1 MYQVNQVIQSG
12 HLQVSELHSIYWEES
27 GNPEGKPVVFV
38 HGGPGGGVSPATR
51 GFFNPEKYRIIQFDQ
66 RGCGKST
73 PHACLENNTTW
84 DLIDDMERIRE
95 VLNVEQWQVFG
106 GSWGSTLALA
116 YAQKHPQRVTEL
128 VLRGIFLLRDKELQ
142 WFYQEG
148 ASRLFP
154 DAWAAYRDFI
164 PESERHD
171 MMAAYQ
177 KRLLSDDETVR
188 LEAAKRWSVW
198 EGSTCHMFP
207 DLKHIE
213 ETAEAE
219 FALAFA
225 RIENHYFMNKGFFE
239 TENQLIENV
248 DKIRHIPTVIIQG
261 RYDVVCP
268 MDTAWELH
276 LAFPEADF
284 QVIAD
289 AGHSAFEPTKEE
301 LRSGFGQRHRLHQ
314 LPADPRNFLTL
325 QPAKH

>member
-1 MYQVNQVIQSG
+1 MSELYQVNEITQSG

-27 GNPEGKPVVFV
+27 GNPKGKPVVFV
-38 HGGPGGGVSPATR
+38 HGGPGGGVSPETR

-66 RGCGKST
+66 RGCGQST
-73 PHACLENNTTW
+73 PHACLEDNTTW
-84 DLIDDMERIRE
+84 DLIADMELIRE
-95 VLNVEQWQVFG
+95 MLNIEQWQVFG

-116 YAQKHPQRVTEL
+116 YAQKHPERVTEL
-128 VLRGIFLLRDKELQ
+128 VLRGIFLLREKELQ

-154 DAWAAYRDFI
+154 DAWATYRDFI
-164 PESERHD
+164 PEDERHD

-177 KRLLSDDETVR
+177 KRLLSDDETER

-213 ETAEAE
+213 DTAEPE

-248 DKIRHIPTVIIQG
+248 DQIRHIPTVIIQG

-268 MDTAWELH
+268 LDTAWELH
-276 LAFPEADF
+276 QAFPEADF
-284 QVIAD
+284 QIIAD
-289 AGHSAFEPTKEE
+289 AGHSAFEPSITSALLKATDAW
-301 LRSGFGQRHRLHQ
+301 
-314 LPADPRNFLTL
+314 ADS
-325 QPAKH
+325 

>member
-213 ETAEAE
+213 ETAEPE

-225 RIENHYFMNKGFFE
+225 RIENHYFMNKGFFD

-289 AGHSAFEPTKEE
+289 AGHSAFEPSITRA
-301 LRSGFGQRHRLHQ
+301 L
-314 LPADPRNFLTL
+314 L
-325 QPAKH
+325 QATDTFVDS

>member
-1 MYQVNQVIQSG
+1 MHQDKLYQVTEVTQSG
-12 HLQVSELHSIYWEES
+12 QLQVSKLHAIYWEES
-27 GNPEGKPVVFV
+27 GNPKGKPVVFV

-51 GFFNPEKYRIIQFDQ
+51 GFFNPKKYRIIQFDQ

-73 PHACLENNTTW
+73 PHACLEENTTW
-84 DLIDDMERIRE
+84 DLIADMEQIRDM
-95 VLNVEQWQVFG
+95 LNIDQWQVFG

-116 YAQKHPQRVTEL
+116 YAQKHPERVTEL

-164 PESERHD
+164 PENERHD
-171 MMAAYQ
+171 LMAAYQ
-177 KRLLSDDETVR
+177 TRLLSDDESVR

-213 ETAEAE
+213 DTAEPE

-239 TENQLIENV
+239 SENQLIENV
-248 DKIRHIPTVIIQG
+248 DEIRHIPTVIIQG

-289 AGHSAFEPTKEE
+289 AGQSAFEPSITSALLKATDAW
-301 LRSGFGQRHRLHQ
+301 
-314 LPADPRNFLTL
+314 ADS
-325 QPAKH
+325 

>member
-1 MYQVNQVIQSG
+1 MHQDKLYQVTEVTQSG
-12 HLQVSELHSIYWEES
+12 QLQVSKLHAIYWEES
-27 GNPEGKPVVFV
+27 GNPKGKPVVFV

-51 GFFNPEKYRIIQFDQ
+51 GFFNPKKYRIIQFDQ

-73 PHACLENNTTW
+73 PHACLEENTTW
-84 DLIDDMERIRE
+84 DLIADMEQIRDM
-95 VLNVEQWQVFG
+95 LNIDQWQVFG

-116 YAQKHPQRVTEL
+116 YAQKHPERVTEL

-164 PESERHD
+164 PENERHD
-171 MMAAYQ
+171 LMAAYQ
-177 KRLLSDDETVR
+177 TRLLSDDESVR

-213 ETAEAE
+213 DTAEPE

-239 TENQLIENV
+239 SENQLIENV
-248 DKIRHIPTVIIQG
+248 DEIRHIPTVIIQG

-289 AGHSAFEPTKEE
+289 AGHSAFEPSITSALLKATDAW
-301 LRSGFGQRHRLHQ
+301 
-314 LPADPRNFLTL
+314 ADS
-325 QPAKH
+325 

>member
-1 MYQVNQVIQSG
+1 MNQLYQVKEVTQSG
-12 HLQVSELHSIYWEES
+12 LLKVSKLHVIYWEES
-27 GNPEGKPVVFV
+27 GNPSSKPMVFV

-73 PHACLENNTTW
+73 PHACLEENTTW
-84 DLIDDMERIRE
+84 DLITDMEQIRE
-95 VLNVEQWQVFG
+95 HLNIEKWQVFG

-116 YAQKHPQRVTEL
+116 YAQKHPERVTEL
-128 VLRGIFLLRDKELQ
+128 VLRGIFLLRDKELK

-164 PESERHD
+164 SEDERHD

-177 KRLLSDDETVR
+177 KRLLSDDEALR
-188 LEAAKRWSVW
+188 LEAAKHWSVW

-213 ETAEAE
+213 ETADPE
-219 FALAFA
+219 FALAFS
-225 RIENHYFMNKGFFE
+225 RIENHYFMNKGFFDS
-239 TENQLIENV
+239 ENQLLDNI
-248 DKIRHIPTVIIQG
+248 DTIRHIPTVIIQG

-268 MDTAWELH
+268 METAFELH
-276 LAFPEADF
+276 QAFPEADF
-284 QVIAD
+284 QVIPN
-289 AGHSAFEPTKEE
+289 AGHSAFEPSIVDALIKATDKFSCE
-301 LRSGFGQRHRLHQ
+301 Q
-314 LPADPRNFLTL
+314 
-325 QPAKH
+325 